1 VFRTL
6 GRSVGEALIHAFAWG
21 GTAIC
26 VVAIFQHSDARLAY
40 ALLSGWWAALYVGH
54 LGRVRLAAAL
64 PAAFLYAVA
73 RGVDSLCGFQV
84 LYHDSPSRLSPSFA
98 AGTVLGTLV
107 FISPIV
113 VNAVV
118 RTIRDS
124 STTPRSQ

>member
-26 VVAIFQHSDARLAY
+26 VVAIFRHSDARLAY

-64 PAAFLYAVA
+64 PAALLYAVA
-73 RGVDSLCGFQV
+73 RGVDSLCGFQA
-84 LYHDSPSRLSPSFA
+84 LYHDSPSLLSSPLAF
-98 AGTVLGTLV
+98 GTVLGALV
-107 FISPIV
+107 FISPIFL
-113 VNAVV
+113 NAVG
-118 RTIRDS
+118 
-124 STTPRSQ
+124 RSRA